1 MAAQDLEEGA
11 KEGKGHRR
19 METRERNRSEFG
31 MSVGLLFI
39 IFIIRPPLLAR
50 RRGGRC
56 DEAGGTDGT
65 RRDPALLP
73 PRRRPWRR
81 LAMALR
87 DGGARE
93 ARQ

>member
-1 MAAQDLEEGA
+1 MAVDGGGAMAAQDLEEGA

-39 IFIIRPPLLAR
+39 IFIIRPP
-50 RRGGRC
+50 
-56 DEAGGTDGT
+56 
-65 RRDPALLP
+65 
-73 PRRRPWRR
+73 WRR

-93 ARQ
+93 AQQ